1 MEKKKFFTTKTICI
15 IGVMTALVFV
25 MTFLGIDVPTVIGKC
40 KIHFGNIMCLL
51 SSLLFGPMTGALAA
65 GFGSALYDLQDPSW
79 APEFWVTFINK
90 FTMSFVAG
98 LLMHKVRIG
107 KPAVRVWFAGIG
119 GILAYCVV
127 YAVKNIFYSGMFIQG
142 FTLKVAVITFLTAKL
157 PVTLI
162 NGVIAV
168 ICAGALTIALQPA
181 LKKARLL

>member
-1 MEKKKFFTTKTICI
+1 MEKKKFFTTRNICI

-25 MTFLGIDVPTVIGKC
+25 MTFLGIDIPTIIGKC

-51 SSLLFGPMTGALAA
+51 SSLLFGPWIGGLAA
-65 GFGSALYDLQDPSW
+65 GFGSALYDLQDPAW

-98 LLMHKVRIG
+98 LIMHKVRTG

-119 GILAYCVV
+119 GILAYCVL
-127 YAVKNIFYSGMFIQG
+127 YAVKNIFYSGMVLYGLTFD
-142 FTLKVAVITFLTAKL
+142 LAVMTFLTTKL

-168 ICAGALTIALQPA
+168 ICAGALTLALQPA